1 MSAPLPPVQVTPE
14 KDKFAVLKRCRR
26 VWAVAS
32 IHGEAER
39 LQTVHRQLEARFTA
53 GDRLVYLGNYLGR
66 GAAVIETLEILLDFR
81 RRLLARKGMFAY
93 DIAYLRGSQEEMWQK
108 LLQLQFAPNP
118 REVYSWMLDHGVG
131 ATIEAYGGNVNTGFA
146 NLRDGPLMLTRWTS
160 SLRAG
165 MQRHAGHYKLMSAL
179 RRAAFTDDRAVLF
192 VHAGVDPERPLSAQG
207 DSLWWG
213 HARFAAIGE
222 PYEGFARVVR
232 GFDRAHGGLQIGVF
246 TTTID
251 AGSGFGGPL
260 LAGCFDLRGELV
272 DLIES

>member
-1 MSAPLPPVQVTPE
+1 MPDQ
-14 KDKFAVLKRCRR
+14 DKFAVLRR
-26 VWAVAS
+26 SRRIWAVAS
-32 IHGEAER
+32 IHGEADR
-39 LQTVHRQLEARFTA
+39 LRAVHRQLEARFTA

-66 GAAVIETLEILLDFR
+66 GSAVIATIDTLLEFR

-108 LLQLQFAPNP
+108 LFQLQFAPNP

-165 MQRHAGHYKLMSAL
+165 MQRRAGHYTLMSVV
-179 RRAAFTDDRAVLF
+179 RRAAYTDDRTILF
-192 VHAGVDPERPLSAQG
+192 VHAGIDPERSLSSQG

-213 HARFAAIGE
+213 NSKFASLAE

-232 GFDRAHGGLQIGVF
+232 GFDRAHGGVQIGAY

-260 LAGCFDLRGELV
+260 LAACFDTRSELV